1 MPVAPLYSI
10 CDNQKCLEILPKV
23 SSEKTALWL
32 RATNLKVIAEFLSV
46 IEVQNPPANAEDTG
60 SVPGAG

>member
-1 MPVAPLYSI
+1 MPVAPLYSS

-32 RATNLKVIAEFLSV
+32 RATNLKVIAEFLGV